1 VIAPLALLALFLG
14 GWEVYT
20 QASSVDSFILP
31 APHEIAQSLY
41 DDRSLLL
48 SNLGVTAQE
57 VGLGVA
63 LALVIGGLLAFALH
77 LSPTLRRAAYPLL
90 VSSQAVPFVIL
101 APLLVF
107 WFGFSVFAKLAIV
120 VLVCFFPVVVT
131 TLDALRNVDPELIK
145 LMRTLD
151 ASRWQTLRMVEGP
164 AALPAALSGAKIAVA
179 VAVIGAV
186 FAEYTGSEKGLG
198 HLLLTSTP
206 QLETAR
212 AWAATV
218 VLALFAVAL
227 FAALGLAQRVLV
239 PWTGKDHKP

>member
-1 VIAPLALLALFLG
+1 MIAPLVLLAMFLG
-14 GWEVYT
+14 AWELYT
-20 QASSVDSFILP
+20 RVSDVDAFILP
-31 APHEIAQSLY
+31 APHEVAQSLY

-48 SNLGVTAQE
+48 SNLSVTAQE
-57 VGLGVA
+57 VGLGVL
-63 LALVIGGLLAFALH
+63 LALLIGGLLAFALH
-77 LSPTLRRAAYPLL
+77 LWAPLRRAAYPLL

-120 VLVCFFPVVVT
+120 VIVCFFPVVVT
-131 TLDALRNVDPELIK
+131 TLDALRSVDPELVK
-145 LMRTLD
+145 LMRTFD
-151 ASRWQTLRMVEGP
+151 ASRWQTLRMVEAP

-212 AWAATV
+212 AYAATV
-218 VLALFAVAL
+218 VLAVFAVTL
-227 FAALGLAQRVLV
+227 FSALGLAQRALV
-239 PWTGKDHKP
+239 PWTRKDRT

>member
-1 VIAPLALLALFLG
+1 MIAPLVLLALFVG
-14 GWEVYT
+14 AWELYT
-20 QASSVDSFILP
+20 RVSNVDAFILP
-31 APHEIAQSLY
+31 PPNEVAQSLW

-57 VGLGVA
+57 VGLGVIIS
-63 LALVIGGLLAFALH
+63 LVVGGVLAFLLH
-77 LSPTLRRAAYPLL
+77 VSPPLRRAAYPLL
-90 VSSQAVPFVIL
+90 VSSQAIPFVIL

-107 WFGFSVFAKLAIV
+107 WFGFSISAKLAIV
-120 VLVCFFPVVVT
+120 VIVCFFPIVVT
-131 TLDALRNVDPELIK
+131 TLDGLRNVDPELLK

-151 ASRWQTLRMVEGP
+151 ASRWQTLRMVEAP
-164 AALPAALSGAKIAVA
+164 AALPAALTGAKIAVT

-212 AWAATV
+212 AWAATI
-218 VLALFAVAL
+218 VLAALAVAL
-227 FAALGLAQRVLV
+227 FSVLGIAQRVLV
-239 PWTGKDHKP
+239 PWTRKDRT

>member
-1 VIAPLALLALFLG
+1 VIAPLVLLALFIG
-14 GWEVYT
+14 GWELYT
-20 QASSVDSFILP
+20 RVSDIDAFILP
-31 APHEIAQSLY
+31 APHEVAQSLY

-48 SNLGVTAQE
+48 SNLSVTAQE
-57 VGLGVA
+57 VGLGVV
-63 LALVIGGLLAFALH
+63 LALLVGGLLAFALH
-77 LSPTLRRAAYPLL
+77 LSPPLRRAVYPLL

-120 VLVCFFPVVVT
+120 VIVCFFPVVVT
-131 TLDALRNVDPELIK
+131 TLDGLRGVDTELLK

-151 ASRWQTLRMVEGP
+151 ASRWQTLRMVEAP

-218 VLALFAVAL
+218 VLALFAVSL
-227 FAALGLAQRVLV
+227 FSALGLAQRVLV
-239 PWTGKDHKP
+239 PWTRKDRS

>member
-1 VIAPLALLALFLG
+1 MIAPLVLLALSVG
-14 GWEVYT
+14 AWELYT
-20 QASSVDSFILP
+20 RVSNVDAFILP
-31 APHEIAQSLY
+31 PPNEVAQSLW

-57 VGLGVA
+57 VGLGVIIS
-63 LALVIGGLLAFALH
+63 LVVGGVLAFLLH
-77 LSPTLRRAAYPLL
+77 LSPPLRRAAYPLL
-90 VSSQAVPFVIL
+90 VSSQAIPFVIL

-107 WFGFSVFAKLAIV
+107 WFGFSISAKLAIV
-120 VLVCFFPVVVT
+120 VIVCFFPIVVT
-131 TLDALRNVDPELIK
+131 TLDGLRNVDPELLK

-151 ASRWQTLRMVEGP
+151 ASRWQTLRMVEAP
-164 AALPAALSGAKIAVA
+164 AALPAALTGAKIAVT

-212 AWAATV
+212 AWAATI
-218 VLALFAVAL
+218 VLAALAVAL
-227 FAALGLAQRVLV
+227 FSVLGIAQRVLV
-239 PWTGKDHKP
+239 PWTRKDRT

>member
-1 VIAPLALLALFLG
+1 MIAPLVLLTLFLG
-14 GWEVYT
+14 GWELYT
-20 QASSVDSFILP
+20 QLSSVDSFILP

-41 DDRSLLL
+41 DDRSLLA

-63 LALVIGGLLAFALH
+63 LALLIGGTLAFALH
-77 LSPTLRRAAYPLL
+77 LSPPLRRAAYPLL

-120 VLVCFFPVVVT
+120 VLICFFSVVAA
-131 TLDALRNVDPELIK
+131 TLDKKRNVDPELIK

-151 ASRWQTLRMVEGP
+151 ASRWQTLRMVEAP

-218 VLALFAVAL
+218 VLAVFAVAL
-227 FAALGLAQRVLV
+227 FSALGLAQRVLV
-239 PWTGKDHKP
+239 PWTRKD

>member
-1 VIAPLALLALFLG
+1 VIAPLVLLALFIG
-14 GWEVYT
+14 GWELYT
-20 QASSVDSFILP
+20 RWSSVDAFILP
-31 APHEIAQSLY
+31 APHEVAQSLY

-48 SNLGVTAQE
+48 SNLSVTAQE
-57 VGLGVA
+57 VGLGVV
-63 LALVIGGLLAFALH
+63 LALLVGGLLAFALH
-77 LSPTLRRAAYPLL
+77 LSPPLRRAAYPLL

-120 VLVCFFPVVVT
+120 VIVCFFPVVVT
-131 TLDALRNVDPELIK
+131 TLDALRGVDPELLK

-151 ASRWQTLRMVEGP
+151 ASRWQTLRMVEAP

-227 FAALGLAQRVLV
+227 FSALGMAQRVLV
-239 PWTGKDHKP
+239 PWTRKDHS

>member
-1 VIAPLALLALFLG
+1 MIAPLVLLAMFLG
-14 GWEVYT
+14 AWELYT
-20 QASSVDSFILP
+20 RVSDVDAFILP

-48 SNLGVTAQE
+48 SNLSVTAQE
-57 VGLGVA
+57 VGLGVL
-63 LALVIGGLLAFALH
+63 LALLIGGLLAFALH
-77 LSPTLRRAAYPLL
+77 LWAPLRRAAYPLL

-120 VLVCFFPVVVT
+120 VIVCFFPVVVT
-131 TLDALRNVDPELIK
+131 TLDALRSVDPELVK
-145 LMRTLD
+145 LMRTFD
-151 ASRWQTLRMVEGP
+151 ASRWQTLRMVEAP

-212 AWAATV
+212 AYAATV
-218 VLALFAVAL
+218 VLAVFAVTL
-227 FAALGLAQRVLV
+227 FSALGLAQRALV
-239 PWTGKDHKP
+239 PWTRKDRT